1 MIRWYN
7 VGVGKVIFRGS
18 RISKTRNSSI
28 GANFKILLTKQIA
41 NIKNRTIK
49 IISAFDPGYWQ
60 KTTVLKHSLLTSADI
75 KYYAKCISE
84 LYWPAMP
91 NFKPAKHVQKIW
103 QRSMYNQTLRLK
115 NLRDSLYKHFFE
127 LRDRI
132 AAKTTSICHPSYFC
146 ILMV

>member
-1 MIRWYN
+1 M
-7 VGVGKVIFRGS
+7 
-18 RISKTRNSSI
+18 SKTRNSSI

-60 KTTVLKHSLLTSADI
+60 ETTVLKHSLLTSADI

-91 NFKPAKHVQKIW
+91 NFKPAKHV
-103 QRSMYNQTLRLK
+103 
-115 NLRDSLYKHFFE
+115 
-127 LRDRI
+127 
-132 AAKTTSICHPSYFC
+132 
-146 ILMV
+146 